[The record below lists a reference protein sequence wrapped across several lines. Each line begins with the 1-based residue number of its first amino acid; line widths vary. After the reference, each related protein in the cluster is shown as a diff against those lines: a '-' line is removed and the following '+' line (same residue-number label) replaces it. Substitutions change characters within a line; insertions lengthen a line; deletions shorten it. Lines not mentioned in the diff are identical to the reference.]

1 VKATATADLFS
12 RLFSTGASPAVEDSV
27 SLDIRAEVIHDELV
41 NVVGESNYQPTIRE
55 ACGWEPGTDTH
66 FECFAEL
73 VPEPTNRY
81 DPNAVRVDI
90 NGACVGYL
98 SRADAVELG
107 PAISEALS
115 DHGSGLV
122 RAVIAGRADGDTDN
136 LGVFLHLNLNRK
148 VGPEGADFDMAR
160 RISEEAMDW
169 SRFDDHRRIRV
180 VGNQYHQPALLT
192 ASEHLIQQEGDRCE
206 TEAVLVREPSNVHD
220 HLAVQVMVN
229 GKRIGYLQRGS
240 AKRYN
245 KRVKALED
253 EGKQPTYPLLIRM
266 QSPGMLQA
274 HLQIAYSSELLKGFK
289 NTKRS

>member
-1 VKATATADLFS
+1 MGLLS
-12 RLFSTGASPAVEDSV
+12 RLFNTRANPTAEDSGL
-27 SLDIRAEVIHDELV
+27 LDVRAKVTRDELV

-81 DPNAVRVDI
+81 DPNAMRVDI

-98 SRADAVELG
+98 SRADALELG
-107 PAISEALS
+107 PKISEALS

-136 LGVFLHLNLNRK
+136 LGVFLHLNLDRK
-148 VGPEGADFDMAR
+148 IAPEDTGLDMAH
-160 RISEEAMDW
+160 RIPEEAMDW

-192 ASEHLIQQEGDRCE
+192 ASEHLIQEEGDRCE
-206 TEAVLVREPSNVHD
+206 TRAMLVREPNNAHD

-229 GKRIGYLQRGS
+229 GKRVGYLQRGS

-253 EGKQPTYPLLIRM
+253 EGKQPTYPLLIRL
-266 QSPGMLQA
+266 QEPRMLQA
-274 HLQIAYSSELLKGFK
+274 HLQIPYGSELLKGFK

>member
-1 VKATATADLFS
+1 MGLLS
-12 RLFSTGASPAVEDSV
+12 RLFNTPANPTAEDSV
-27 SLDIRAEVIHDELV
+27 LLDLRAEVIRDELV
-41 NVVGESNYQPTIRE
+41 NVVGESNYQPAIRE

-81 DPNAVRVDI
+81 DPNAVRVDL

-98 SRADAVELG
+98 SRADALELG

-115 DHGSGLV
+115 DHCSGLV

-148 VGPEGADFDMAR
+148 VAPVDAGFGMAC

-206 TEAVLVREPSNVHD
+206 TEAMLVREPNNAHD

-229 GKRIGYLQRGS
+229 GKRVGYLQRGS

-266 QSPGMLQA
+266 QSPGMLQP
-274 HLQIAYSSELLKGFK
+274 HLQVAYSSELLKGFK